1 MQYDLYDNKRNKIDV
16 TNKIKFFPKNTKG
29 RTFVVGDLHGCY
41 PELMHFLHL
50 IGFDQEQDML
60 YATGDLIDRGYDNM
74 QALGLLYEPWF
85 RSVRGNHDDMMIRT
99 LLLNDDTMRTTW
111 QRNGGMWYL
120 SEDQGELRAI
130 AKDMIGYMPN
140 IIVVGDDADR
150 FNIVHAEIIKRDV
163 SNGHPER
170 IPVTD
175 KMIDSYA
182 FSEDDIDNQLW
193 GRNLYDTKV
202 YRFPNYPRCH
212 DENFMSMTFCGHT
225 TVEATQRVE
234 QQIFLD
240 GGGVFA
246 GYHCQLTAPWNAL
259 TIADPYRRIVY
270 RYNMHSHTMTE
281 TYLDMAERF
290 H

>member
-1 MQYDLYDNKRNKIDV
+1 MDV
-16 TNKIKFFPKNTKG
+16 TNRIKFFPKHTTG
-29 RTFVVGDLHGCY
+29 RTLVVGDIHGCY
-41 PELMHFLHL
+41 GELMHALHL
-50 IGFDQEQDML
+50 IGFDQTKDRL
-60 YATGDLIDRGYDNM
+60 YATGDLIDRGMDNM
-74 QALGLLYEPWF
+74 LCLELLYEDWF
-85 RSVRGNHDDMMIRT
+85 TSVRGNHDDMMIRT

-246 GYHCQLTAPWNAL
+246 GYHCQLTAPWNAF

-270 RYNMHSHTMTE
+270 RYNMHNHTMTE

>member
-1 MQYDLYDNKRNKIDV
+1 MSSKPNIDV
-16 TNKIKFFPKNTKG
+16 TNKIKHYPKNISG
-29 RTFVVGDLHGCY
+29 RTFVCGDIHGCY

-50 IGFDQEQDML
+50 VKFDFDKDIL

-74 QALGLLYEPWF
+74 LCLGLLYEKWF

-99 LLLNDDTMRTTW
+99 LLLNDEMMCTTW

-120 SEDQGELRAI
+120 VEDQGELRAI
-130 AKDMIGYMPN
+130 AKDMVDLMPN
-140 IIVVGDDADR
+140 IIVVGDGVDR

-193 GRNLYDTKV
+193 GRNLYDTKI
-202 YRFPNYPRCH
+202 YHYPDYPRCH
-212 DENFMSMTFCGHT
+212 DENFMSLTFCGHT
-225 TVEATQRVE
+225 TVESTQRIE
-234 QQIFLD
+234 QQVFLD
-240 GGGVFA
+240 GGGVFSS
-246 GYHCQLTAPWNAL
+246 YHCQLTAKWNAL
-259 TIADPYRRIVY
+259 TMVDPYRRIVY
-270 RYNMHSHTMTE
+270 RYNMHTHSLTE
-281 TYLDMAERF
+281 DYLDMMERF

>member
-1 MQYDLYDNKRNKIDV
+1 MDV
-16 TNKIKFFPKNTKG
+16 TNRIKFFPKHTTG
-29 RTFVVGDLHGCY
+29 RTLVVGDLHGCY
-41 PELMHFLHL
+41 SELMHALHL
-50 IGFDQEQDML
+50 IGFDKTKDRL
-60 YATGDLIDRGYDNM
+60 YATGDLIDRGMDNM
-74 QALGLLYEPWF
+74 MCLELLYEDWF
-85 RSVRGNHDDMMIRT
+85 TSVRGNHDDMMIRT
-99 LLLNDDTMRTTW
+99 LLLNDDMMRTTW

-120 SEDQGELRAI
+120 VEDQGELRAI
-130 AKDMIGYMPN
+130 AKDMVDLMPN

-175 KMIDSYA
+175 KMIDLYE

-193 GRNLYDTKV
+193 GRNLYDTKM

-212 DENFMSMTFCGHT
+212 DENFMSLTFCGHT

-234 QQIFLD
+234 QQVFLD
-240 GGGVFA
+240 GGAVFA
-246 GYHCQLTAPWNAL
+246 NWHCQLTGRWNAL
-259 TIADPYRRIVY
+259 TMVDPYRRIVY
-270 RYNMHSHTMTE
+270 RYNMHSHSMTE
-281 TYLDMAERF
+281 DYLDMMERF